1 MTEKPPRPEI
11 PLREGINF
19 RAKTCD
25 HLSCHGGHPL
35 PPLPRSPTC
44 PQQFVLF
51 SKRGKHWPGKQGLR
65 VSQRN
70 AGCDEDAVKASS
82 CDGARPQLGRT
93 ASTEHRQGR
102 GREGAKLTTGSRR
115 GGRQVSLSLPCR
127 PPAPPAGLS
136 PPLRCSPSCQGPCLP
151 FADHT
156 LQPLGQGVYLA

>member
-11 PLREGINF
+11 PLRKGINF

-102 GREGAKLTTGSRR
+102 GREGAKTHDRQQTWGSAGVAVTALQTTRPTCR
-115 GGRQVSLSLPCR
+115 LEPRLKVLSFLPR
-127 PPAPPAGLS
+127 ALPAL
-136 PPLRCSPSCQGPCLP
+136 C
-151 FADHT
+151 
-156 LQPLGQGVYLA
+156 